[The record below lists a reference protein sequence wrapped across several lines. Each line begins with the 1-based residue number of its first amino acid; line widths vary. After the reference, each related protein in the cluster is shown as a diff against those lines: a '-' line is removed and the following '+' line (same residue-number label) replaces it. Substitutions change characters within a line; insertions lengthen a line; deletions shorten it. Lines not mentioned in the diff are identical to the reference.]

1 MKPNNWDEFVEKT
14 NIGAASDEQIDVITD
29 NSRCLLV
36 EAGPGSGKTHTVI
49 TKIAYNIYNGISPNK
64 ILYITFT
71 RKAAREAYD
80 RLKKHLGEKAFG
92 VTVCTIHKYAL
103 DTLRKR
109 GAVKTGGI
117 ISERVNRKVCL
128 GYAVEETRKN
138 IEGILPRI
146 DDGDTVWG
154 YLRKLP
160 KHQRDKIEKC
170 LDDFK
175 RTTGAYTFDDVLNFA
190 RCAIEKD
197 DTKLFDWV
205 YVDEVQDCPIRVAQ
219 LFCAVAEKSEHL
231 CMIGDGNQSI
241 YGFNGAIW
249 SDTKKFIQSSF
260 PNITEKSLTIN
271 FRSSN
276 AVVKLSDAIARK
288 QSIGG
293 ENVATHKSAN
303 ASISWCYEVHINAP
317 SSDSFSENEGVATL
331 EIVRKLISDGAKYS
345 DIAILFNQVHAR
357 RQYSP
362 TYQAIAELF
371 DENKIPYQR
380 HSGASSSDIME
391 ACRDLLAIIRS
402 KHGKKSFRNI
412 YAAVMSLAT
421 LKDGIGY
428 VYAKRIAD
436 SFVNN
441 APIDGNTGIAKVS
454 RLLNEIAIGDYE
466 IDGLENA
473 QLLVSAMMYYCKS
486 IGSEAMRGV
495 DTVALASAVQ
505 SCIQADVISSWDDA
519 LIDGDKLDSSDSSYI
534 NAVTLSTIHRAKGLE
549 YKYVIV
555 VDANTHNVNGGYYP
569 VGKDG
574 DEDTRKL
581 YVAVSRAQDSVFIL
595 VPNDDGNVDKC
606 IQMCGDDI
614 DECVENVFM
623 DDTACVATSI
633 SGGWRK

>member
-1 MKPNNWDEFVEKT
+1 M
-14 NIGAASDEQIDVITD
+14 
-29 NSRCLLV
+29 
-36 EAGPGSGKTHTVI
+36 
-49 TKIAYNIYNGISPNK
+49 
-64 ILYITFT
+64 
-71 RKAAREAYD
+71 
-80 RLKKHLGEKAFG
+80 GEKASG

-138 IEGILPRI
+138 VEGILPRI
-146 DDGDTVWG
+146 DADDSVLG
-154 YLRKLP
+154 YLCKLT
-160 KHQRDKIEKC
+160 KHQRDKVEKC
-170 LDDFK
+170 LEGFK
-175 RTTGAYTFDDVLNFA
+175 RTTGSYTFDDVLNFA

-205 YVDEVQDCPIRVAQ
+205 YVDEVQDCPIRIAR

-241 YGFNGAIW
+241 YGFNGAVW
-249 SDTKKFIQSSF
+249 SNTKRFIQSSF
-260 PNITEKSLTIN
+260 PEITEKSLTIN
-271 FRSSN
+271 FRSSS

-293 ENVATHKSAN
+293 DNVATHKSAN
-303 ASISWCYEVHINAP
+303 ANTSKCYAVHINAP
-317 SSDSFSENEGVATL
+317 SLDSFVENEGTAIL

-345 DIAILFNQVHAR
+345 DIAVLFKQMNVR
-357 RQYSP
+357 RKTSP
-362 TYQAIAELF
+362 TYERIAALF
-371 DENKIPYQR
+371 EEDKIPYQR

-391 ACRDLLAIIRS
+391 VCRDFLAIIRS

-441 APIDGNTGIAKVS
+441 APLDGSTEIAKVS
-454 RLLNEIAIGDYE
+454 RLLNEIASSDYD

-473 QLLVSAMMYYCKS
+473 QLLVDSVAYYCKA
-486 IGSEAMRGV
+486 IGSMAMSGIDR
-495 DTVALASAVQ
+495 VALANAVQ

-519 LIDGDKLDSSDSSYI
+519 LIDGDKLDSSDTGYV
-534 NAVTLSTIHRAKGLE
+534 NAVTLSTIHKAKGLE

-555 VDANTHNVNGGYYP
+555 VDANNCKGNGGYCP

-581 YVAVSRAQDSVFIL
+581 YVAVSRAQDSVFVL
-595 VPNDDGNVDKC
+595 VPNEDGDVDKC
-606 IQMCGDDI
+606 RQMCGDDI

-623 DDTACVATSI
+623 EDTACVATSI
-633 SGGWRK
+633 SEVAENE